1 MQYRHGRHLARTNGF
16 SLVEVIVAMAILG
29 IGILGFMKFFPLGLR
44 NVQIAQERSVAS
56 ELANDRMGRIQQA
69 GPRLLEQTGVFGNT
83 FNMTTLVQAASI
95 YDNYVF
101 GNQVYEGF
109 TTSIQPMTGTDQ
121 TGLKRVTFSVEMPD
135 GRRETYVTY
144 ITDL

>member
-1 MQYRHGRHLARTNGF
+1 MQYGHGRQRKQTNGF

-29 IGILGFMKFFPLGLR
+29 IGILAFMKFFPLGLR

-56 ELANDRMGRIQQA
+56 ELANDRMGRIQMA
-69 GPRLLEQTGVFGNT
+69 GPRLLEQAGVFSNT
-83 FNMTTLVQAASI
+83 FNMTTITQATTI
-95 YDNYVF
+95 YDSYVF
-101 GNQVYEGF
+101 GNEVYEGF
-109 TTSIQPMTGTDQ
+109 TTNIQPMTGAHE
-121 TGLKRVTFSVEMPD
+121 TGLKRVTFAVEMPD